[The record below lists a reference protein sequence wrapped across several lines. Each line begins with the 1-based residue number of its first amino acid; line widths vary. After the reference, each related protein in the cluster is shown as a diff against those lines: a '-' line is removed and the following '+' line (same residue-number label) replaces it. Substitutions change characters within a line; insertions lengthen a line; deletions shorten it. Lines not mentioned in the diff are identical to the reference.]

1 MFLAFWVGV
10 PSALLG
16 MLLVLGFRKKSTI
29 SIIITLL
36 GLAGIGCFGLGVN
49 LEGLVT
55 GEALSL
61 SKWGAVAV
69 HKKDDPQNYWIAI
82 SVWLS
87 GSAAFL
93 GFIGWLILRQFK
105 SSEIRVERDA
115 SPQSGSRP
123 AR

>member
-1 MFLAFWVGV
+1 MFLAFGVGV

-16 MLLVLGFRKKSTI
+16 MLLVLGFQQKSTAAI
-29 SIIITLL
+29 VTGLL
-36 GLAGIGCFGLGVN
+36 GFGGVGCFGLGIN

-61 SKWGAVAV
+61 TKWGAVTVQKA
-69 HKKDDPQNYWIAI
+69 DDPQNYWLAV

-87 GSAAFL
+87 GSAAL
-93 GFIGWLILRQFK
+93 IGVTGWLIVRHFK
-105 SSEIRVERDA
+105 NSNIPVERDA

-123 AR
+123 SP